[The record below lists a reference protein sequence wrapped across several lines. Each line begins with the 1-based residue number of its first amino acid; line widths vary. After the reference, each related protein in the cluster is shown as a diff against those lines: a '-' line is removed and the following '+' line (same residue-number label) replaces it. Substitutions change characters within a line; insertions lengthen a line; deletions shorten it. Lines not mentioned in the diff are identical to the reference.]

1 MDQFIDLLLAISI
14 RVSLSKNVLGI
25 MIYMKFGGFMQ
36 MNDEAV
42 ILLFSNFF
50 LSILFILVV
59 LILKCNQRDLWINNK
74 LLILKRKVD
83 ASG

>member
-1 MDQFIDLLLAISI
+1 
-14 RVSLSKNVLGI
+14 
-25 MIYMKFGGFMQ
+25 

-42 ILLFSNFF
+42 ILVFSNFF

-83 ASG
+83 ASGQKTIKFKKNNCLLNSNSVKN